1 MDQHFRKMIE
11 SYMDSYLNSEKG
23 QKACFL
29 AMSNFFNNKNFE
41 ELVTISIQN
50 TTLKFQ
56 IEDLKHI
63 SLCIK
68 NILDNGYSIIN
79 DEQCKIIGD
88 TIAKTTEI
96 LTRVNSTK
104 ISKYEILNLINEIY
118 EIVLPLNIQR
128 RPLTREEFLMLE
140 ESDVLLIQNNHEKST
155 EFSDRASESKLKKY
169 GYSVAWNSSLS
180 NKKRQELLKLL
191 IETGEVSKAY
201 VISYLKHNIQI
212 NGKKESNE
220 FAVLKWQDDL
230 AFVQRL

>member
-230 AFVQRL
+230 DFIQRL

>member
-1 MDQHFRKMIE
+1 MDQNFRKMIE

-88 TIAKTTEI
+88 TVAKTTEI
-96 LTRVNSTK
+96 LTRINSAK
-104 ISKYEILNLINEIY
+104 ISKYEILNLINEMY
-118 EIVLPLNIQR
+118 ESVLPLNIKQ
-128 RPLTREEFLMLE
+128 RPLTREEFLMLSE
-140 ESDVLLIQNNHEKST
+140 DDILHEQNNYKKST
-155 EFSDRASESKLKKY
+155 EFTDRASESKLKKY
-169 GYSVAWNSSLS
+169 GYSVAWDSSLS
-180 NKKRQELLKLL
+180 NKKRQDLLKLL

-212 NGKKESNE
+212 NGKKKSNE

-230 AFVQRL
+230 DFIQRL

>member
-1 MDQHFRKMIE
+1 
-11 SYMDSYLNSEKG
+11 
-23 QKACFL
+23 
-29 AMSNFFNNKNFE
+29 
-41 ELVTISIQN
+41 
-50 TTLKFQ
+50 
-56 IEDLKHI
+56 
-63 SLCIK
+63 
-68 NILDNGYSIIN
+68 
-79 DEQCKIIGD
+79 
-88 TIAKTTEI
+88 
-96 LTRVNSTK
+96 
-104 ISKYEILNLINEIY
+104 
-118 EIVLPLNIQR
+118 
-128 RPLTREEFLMLE
+128 MLE

-230 AFVQRL
+230 DFIQRL